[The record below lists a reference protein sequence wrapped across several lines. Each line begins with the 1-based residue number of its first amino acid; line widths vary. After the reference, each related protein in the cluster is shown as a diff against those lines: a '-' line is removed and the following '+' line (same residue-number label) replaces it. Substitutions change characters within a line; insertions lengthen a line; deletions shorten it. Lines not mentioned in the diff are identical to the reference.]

1 MSPAVISEMQPDLH
15 RDQLEAVGTALDALL
30 LTVYRLTHR
39 QNELFQHLDDVYKQ
53 YSEVIDILPPQ
64 DRPHALDIQSKL
76 LAQKEEYRQGLVH
89 SKPPVEEQLLNPAD
103 VIKTLLAHQ
112 NVDEI
117 TFSAIKKGIKG
128 CKSLLRSQD
137 DLSQISSNS
146 CILGQAPAPAIALEK
161 DFTTNGTQGN
171 LHCPFSKPNNMQTET
186 GSEASRGQNS
196 ATKIRRESTCG
207 HENLDPVKAELD
219 ERSSRVPSAPSSK
232 GACPVSRCPI
242 RFLDQHSPEEI
253 AEYVERHKH
262 EIPRSHA
269 ICVKRYQRN
278 PQDMRQLDAKYGG
291 LTSMIAG
298 LGVKHQAFLPDRQTS
313 DQGHSST
320 SASTQRVEKW
330 AENVDPITPE
340 ADLEEEKGDHNND
353 EDRQGR
359 FDRPLREVRVG
370 ESPSRPWGISV
381 PVTDLPPIS
390 EPPTDPTSVPTSPE
404 PQTDKPSAEPAGRCP
419 FGHDKPKPDV
429 PNQGLEKPSS
439 TERIQAE
446 KAATPDKPGCP
457 FGHTIP
463 KAEATKPPPPWMSK
477 KTTAIGGGATPDI
490 TLNPTTAPVREDPTT
505 NPSLQSALSNA
516 SHVTFSGPVFFGYSA
531 EETAKLLQ
539 QLGNSSK

>member
-15 RDQLEAVGTALDALL
+15 REQLEAVGTALDALL

-39 QNELFQHLDDVYKQ
+39 HHELFQHMDDVYKE
-53 YSEVIDILPPQ
+53 YSEVIDILPPK

-76 LAQKEEYRQGLVH
+76 LAQTEEYRQGLVH
-89 SKPPVEEQLLNPAD
+89 SKPPVEEQLLNSMD
-103 VIKTLLAHQ
+103 VINTLVAHQ

-117 TFSAIKKGIKG
+117 TFSAIKNGVKG
-128 CKSLLRSQD
+128 CKSLLRSSD
-137 DLSQISSNS
+137 ALSQISSNS
-146 CILGQAPAPAIALEK
+146 CIGQAPAPAITLEK
-161 DFTTNGTQGN
+161 DFTTNGTQGQ
-171 LHCPFSKPNNMQTET
+171 LHCPFSKPNNMKTET
-186 GSEASRGQNS
+186 GSEAPSGQNS
-196 ATKIRRESTCG
+196 AKIHIESTCG
-207 HENLDPVKAELD
+207 HDNLDPVKAELD
-219 ERSSRVPSAPSSK
+219 ELRSNRAPSAPSSK

-242 RFLDQHSPEEI
+242 RFLNQHSPEEI
-253 AEYVERHKH
+253 ADYVERHKH

-298 LGVKHQAFLPDRQTS
+298 LGVKHQAFLPDRQTGE
-313 DQGHSST
+313 GHSSA

-330 AENVDPITPE
+330 AENVDPVTSD
-340 ADLEEEKGDHNND
+340 ADLEDGKGDDND

-381 PVTDLPPIS
+381 PVTSLPPIS
-390 EPPTDPTSVPTSPE
+390 EPPSGATSIPTSPE
-404 PQTDKPSAEPAGRCP
+404 PQTDKPPTKPAGRCP
-419 FGHDKPKPDV
+419 FGHDRPKPDA
-429 PNQGLEKPSS
+429 PEPEPELEKPSS
-439 TERIQAE
+439 AEQTPVE
-446 KAATPDKPGCP
+446 KAARAEKPGCP
-457 FGHTIP
+457 FGHDRP
-463 KAEATKPPPPWMSK
+463 KAEATEPAPLWTGMPKDQ
-477 KTTAIGGGATPDI
+477 TAIGGDIPHITP
-490 TLNPTTAPVREDPTT
+490 NPAVAASEDPTK
-505 NPSLQSALSNA
+505 PSLHSALSNA

-539 QLGNSSK
+539 QLGMSK